1 MQDFKVVYIVG
12 GSEFI
17 YGYADTLGEAIGLD
31 NECADYGW
39 LKRVIKE
46 WNSLN
51 GTWVPVN

>member
-39 LKRVIKE
+39 LKRTIKE

-51 GTWVPVN
+51 GTWIPVN